1 MRHFPR
7 TITLAALFAVLL
19 ALPVLA
25 GDHPGGAFAG
35 RGHRGGLMRC
45 LQGADLTDAQKADFK
60 ALFDAA
66 RPGFEADV
74 AAIRAARQKLHDDA
88 NAGADK
94 SVLGQDYLN
103 AQAAR
108 TKLQT
113 DHSAVQDQILAKLT
127 GDQKTKVQ
135 SCFASSGQKMG
146 AHSGTQF

>member
-1 MRHFPR
+1 
-7 TITLAALFAVLL
+7 
-19 ALPVLA
+19 
-25 GDHPGGAFAG
+25 
-35 RGHRGGLMRC
+35 MRC
-45 LQGADLTDAQKADFK
+45 LRGADLTDAQKTDIK
-60 ALFDAA
+60 ALFDSA

>member
-1 MRHFPR
+1 MTYFPR
-7 TITLAALFAVLL
+7 KITLTALLAVLL

-25 GDHPGGAFAG
+25 GDHPAGAFSG

-45 LQGADLTDAQKADFK
+45 LRAADLTDAQKADIK

-74 AAIRAARQKLHDDA
+74 AAIRAARKKLHDDA
-88 NAGADK
+88 DAGADK
-94 SVLGQDYLN
+94 SVLGQDFLN

-108 TKLQT
+108 TKLRN
-113 DHSAVQDQILAKLT
+113 DHAAVRDQILAKLS

-135 SCFASSGQKMG
+135 ACFDSSGRKMG
-146 AHSGTQF
+146 AHTGTAF